1 MANRTFHKVATL
13 YDEDAPRVASR
24 LRAIG
29 DKTLLRDDPNP
40 AHRRDTY
47 TVVLASPRVKEK
59 HRKEV
64 LEGTA
69 IAFYLP
75 IKTGKKSYRQA

>member
-1 MANRTFHKVATL
+1 MTSRIFSKVATL

-24 LRAIG
+24 LRSIG
-29 DKTLLRDDPNP
+29 YKTLLRDDPNP

-64 LEGTA
+64 LEGTT

-75 IKTGKKSYRQA
+75 IKTGKKSFRQA